1 MRRLRIGV
9 GAACW
14 IAALGLLGWWLTG
27 RGPSSALQPAVSAE
41 LCRYAWGQ
49 RREAKLEFE
58 ADCAAWIGDP
68 IFVVEPGIS
77 VRQVGEIAAVTAT
90 PSGMKGRGV
99 FYASAPAVDPGAT
112 LTYYETADSIQWVLQ
127 TMLSEAKR
135 GQIVAELQSA
145 LDQNRETLLRL
156 LKPIAE
162 DSLRDLLRVVEEDLP
177 PALERRRPQL
187 ERLSDKYQREVIER
201 DLLPL
206 MRAEVWP
213 IVRKHT
219 EPWVQEIG
227 RELWQRASL
236 WRFGWRY
243 LYDQSPLP
251 EKNLARQEWQ
261 RFVEQDVEPVLQ
273 QHAEDFLRV
282 QQQIALEIARN
293 PQVHQQ
299 VRTALVQ
306 LADDVEVQRVVADL
320 ATEVVLQNPRL
331 KAVLEQHWR
340 GPRAQQALQ
349 LSAERLEPTVVRIG
363 ELLLG
368 SPQQGISPEFAHVL
382 RSQILQKDRHWLVL
396 DASRCTPAHATV
408 EPLTLRV
415 ARGTATG
422 LNPFVRVP

>member
-1 MRRLRIGV
+1 MRRLRITVGV
-9 GAACW
+9 ACW
-14 IAALGLLGWWLTG
+14 IAASGLLCWWLTG
-27 RGPSSALQPAVSAE
+27 RGPQSALQPAVSAA
-41 LCRYAWGQ
+41 LCRYAIGH
-49 RREAKLEFE
+49 RREAELQFVE
-58 ADCAAWIGDP
+58 DCSAWIGDP
-68 IFVVEPGIS
+68 IFVVEPGPA
-77 VRQVGEIAAVTAT
+77 VRQVGEIVAVTAT
-90 PSGMKGRGV
+90 PTGMTGRGV
-99 FYASAPAVDPGAT
+99 FYSSAPPVDAAAK
-112 LTYYETADSIQWVLQ
+112 LTYYETPDSIQWVLQ

-135 GQIVAELQSA
+135 GQIVAELHAA
-145 LDQNRETLLRL
+145 LDQNREELLRL

-162 DSLRDLLRVVEEDLP
+162 DSLRDLLLVVEEDLP

-201 DLLPL
+201 ELLPFL
-206 MRAEVWP
+206 RAEVWP

-219 EPWVQEIG
+219 EPLVQDIG

-261 RFVEQDVEPVLQ
+261 RFVERDVEPVLQ

-282 QQQIALEIARN
+282 EQQIVREVARN
-293 PQVHQQ
+293 PQVHEK
-299 VRTALVQ
+299 VRTTLTQ
-306 LADDVEVQRVVADL
+306 LAEDVEVKHVVEDL

-331 KAVLEQHWR
+331 KAVLEKHWR
-340 GPRAQQALQ
+340 GPRAQQALR

-382 RSQILQKDRHWLVL
+382 RNQILQKDRHWLVL
-396 DASRCTPAHATV
+396 DASACTASRATAGQ
-408 EPLTLRV
+408 LTLRV
-415 ARGTATG
+415 PRGTATG
-422 LNPFVRVP
+422 LNPFMPAP